1 MKNCY
6 NSISRRA
13 LLDVVLAV
21 PELAHLAT
29 FLATILAPEP
39 ALETRGSVLGSTS
52 NGKVQGDPFSGDGVA
67 IGLLLSLLLTLS
79 AQLGVVQP
87 GQVLM
92 IFGQWVLLRWSC
104 QQSSG
109 LLLSSGLDAI
119 SPCNGQSPKSTA
131 GKETSPL
138 ELLQALSLQENK

>member
-39 ALETRGSVLGSTS
+39 ALETRGYVLGSTS

-67 IGLLLSLLLTLS
+67 ISLHPSLLVLDTECAVGGGAARAGADDIWAMGPSQVVLS
-79 AQLGVVQP
+79 AVVR
-87 GQVLM
+87 
-92 IFGQWVLLRWSC
+92 FAAELR
-104 QQSSG
+104 
-109 LLLSSGLDAI
+109 A
-119 SPCNGQSPKSTA
+119 
-131 GKETSPL
+131 
-138 ELLQALSLQENK
+138 